1 MTLWEIGYL
10 FPESSILLGDSE
22 EGGQNIELEQFT
34 YETLSNLKM
43 RCSVQ
48 DPFV

>member
-1 MTLWEIGYL
+1 MTFWEIGSL
-10 FPESSILLGDSE
+10 CPESSILLGDSE
-22 EGGQNIELEQFT
+22 KGGQNIEFEQFT

-43 RCSVQ
+43 RHSVQ